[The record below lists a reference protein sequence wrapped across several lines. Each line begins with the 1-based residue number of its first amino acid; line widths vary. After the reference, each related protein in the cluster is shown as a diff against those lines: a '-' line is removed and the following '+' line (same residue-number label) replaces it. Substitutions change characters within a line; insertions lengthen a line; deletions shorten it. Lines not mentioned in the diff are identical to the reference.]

1 MATLT
6 NAALVKKVLG
16 KPEPST
22 MGTKRTLVNRC
33 GTDLNL

>member
-22 MGTKRTLVNRC
+22 HGNKADIGQPMRH
-33 GTDLNL
+33 